1 MKAKRRPL
9 SGMKRPPAAKRLRPL
24 EVEASFNGRSSEG
37 AGHVAGEATQVLSP
51 RSVSGRDLNASKGTL
66 NGWGLSPLVPIS
78 GLSLNVYG
86 TRIQL
91 GNNTAGL
98 NMFSRS
104 GLKRRR
110 NASSMSLL
118 KGCSLSSFTLHL
130 ALQKNCNLVSK
141 LGQSRMVRSGG
152 AIEMSKIS
160 KSLSQGHNFEES
172 SRAEI
177 PLCSKFDDEG
187 GATTSWEKENLK
199 DSKRYVTV
207 VSPSPSSF

>member
-1 MKAKRRPL
+1 
-9 SGMKRPPAAKRLRPL
+9 
-24 EVEASFNGRSSEG
+24 
-37 AGHVAGEATQVLSP
+37 
-51 RSVSGRDLNASKGTL
+51 
-66 NGWGLSPLVPIS
+66 
-78 GLSLNVYG
+78 
-86 TRIQL
+86 
-91 GNNTAGL
+91 
-98 NMFSRS
+98 
-104 GLKRRR
+104 
-110 NASSMSLL
+110 
-118 KGCSLSSFTLHL
+118 
-130 ALQKNCNLVSK
+130 
-141 LGQSRMVRSGG
+141 MVRSGG